1 MVNYDNVE
9 RLPLRHE
16 LEAERL
22 QGAPVGVGPFV
33 GLIALKVAGQGP
45 HGEFKVS
52 VQASLIDDL
61 AVRDYSHKKA
71 GQEGHAH
78 TDTMNLRSAVRQ
90 ILDVAALVAVE
101 LRVAVG
107 QLWRLVV
114 PGKGV
119 DGKGLLDDVVLE
131 LEAAR
136 EELPDHKTVLIDAGQ
151 AFGVRFSC
159 DVEFSVGHPRGTA

>member
-22 QGAPVGVGPFV
+22 QGAPGVVGPV
-33 GLIALKVAGQGP
+33 VVAGCDH

-52 VQASLIDDL
+52 GQTGLIDDL
-61 AVRDYSHKKA
+61 TVGNEIHESVGEQGH
-71 GQEGHAH
+71 GHA
-78 TDTMNLRSAVRQ
+78 DAMNLGLVVRQ
-90 ILDVAALVAVE
+90 ILDVATVDAVE
-101 LRVAVG
+101 LRGAVG

-119 DGKGLLDDVVLE
+119 DGKNLLDGVDLE
-131 LEAAR
+131 LEAAS
-136 EELPDHKTVLIDAGQ
+136 E
-151 AFGVRFSC
+151 
-159 DVEFSVGHPRGTA
+159 